1 MPAFTVRSRGWIR
14 TSTSRPRRILSCS
27 IAAPSLEQELAELKR
42 ISASALELSESNLE
56 LTELN
61 ARLRAEVNEL
71 ISSVNQLEDNAQ
83 QRWLMIGGGH

>member
-1 MPAFTVRSRGWIR
+1 
-14 TSTSRPRRILSCS
+14 
-27 IAAPSLEQELAELKR
+27 
-42 ISASALELSESNLE
+42 LSESNLE

-83 QRWLMIGGGH
+83 QRWLMIGGGLVLLGLVCGIGLKSRPRRSAWT